1 MDKKRLDAYA
11 DLLVKKGLNLD
22 RGQEVLIITNLDQ
35 PEFVRTV
42 TAKCYEA
49 GASRVSVDWHD
60 MPVEKLHQLHQSEAM
75 LSEVEPWVLSR
86 WQWRAEKL
94 PAMIWLDSDDPD
106 GMDGIDQAKRAKAQM
121 ARFPVIKP
129 YREAAENR
137 HQWCIAGVPGVE
149 WARKVFPGIPDPEA
163 VEKLWEA
170 ILSTARANGDPI
182 ANWDEHN
189 RTIHRRCEKLNAFHF
204 VSLEYKSANG
214 TDFKVG
220 LIPNGVFAGA
230 AETDLSGRVFNPN
243 IPSEEIFTSPRRGEA
258 EGVLVSTKPL
268 SWQGSL
274 IENFSIRFEQG
285 KAVEVKAEKGQDAL
299 EKMIAMDEGAAY
311 LGECALVDFDSPINN
326 TGILFYNT
334 LYDEN
339 ACCHVALGRGFYDCI
354 QDYPKYTQD
363 EMKRMGIN
371 DSMIHVDFM
380 VGSRDLSITGITP
393 SGERVEIFRGGSWC
407 F

>member
-1 MDKKRLDAYA
+1 MKKISLYILAA
-11 DLLVKKGLNLD
+11 A
-22 RGQEVLIITNLDQ
+22 
-35 PEFVRTV
+35 V
-42 TAKCYEA
+42 TAVLFSPL
-49 GASRVSVDWHD
+49 GVSADKVTYGTVKADA
-60 MPVEKLHQLHQSEAM
+60 LNI
-75 LSEVEPWVLSR
+75 
-86 WQWRAEKL
+86 RAL
-94 PAMIWLDSDDPD
+94 PNT
-106 GMDGIDQAKRAKAQM
+106 
-121 ARFPVIKP
+121 
-129 YREAAENR
+129 E
-137 HQWCIAGVPGVE
+137 C
-149 WARKVFPGIPDPEA
+149 
-163 VEKLWEA
+163 A
-170 ILSTARANGDPI
+170 IL
-182 ANWDEHN
+182 
-189 RTIHRRCEKLNAFHF
+189 
-204 VSLEYKSANG
+204 
-214 TDFKVG
+214 G